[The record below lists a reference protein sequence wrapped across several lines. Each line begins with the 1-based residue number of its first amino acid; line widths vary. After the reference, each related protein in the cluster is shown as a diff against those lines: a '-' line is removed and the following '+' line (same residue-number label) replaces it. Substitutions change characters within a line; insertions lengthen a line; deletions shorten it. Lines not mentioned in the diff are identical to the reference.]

1 MHQIKTL
8 NQIKKFLNWR
18 ESTRPDIDL
27 NTEFYLQLAPFRL
40 PLILTVLMM
49 LVGTIGYLVIE
60 DYPLMDAI
68 YQTGITFTTVGFGE
82 QHKLSEL
89 GQIFTVTLI
98 ILGFGVF
105 SFSVGILVEVL
116 NKGDLISTIKERS
129 MLFKIARLKNHYV
142 ICNHNDY
149 TIQLTRQF
157 RENHIPFV
165 VVDANPNLEEEAK
178 KHNYP
183 YYIQEEPHT
192 EPALVKSHLSSAKGV
207 ISLSSNIAD
216 NIAVIATVRLY
227 EKEIKR
233 RRPYFVMTNAA
244 NASDIEK
251 LKKLGA
257 DSVVS
262 PAKLMAQRLSAISQR
277 PEMENIL
284 EEFLYKKD
292 TPLDIE
298 EIKIP
303 NHSWMIFKTLKDIK
317 LSTLI
322 NINII
327 GIKDDKDK
335 LIPMPE
341 ASHLV
346 MQGTKLLLIGSGDS
360 IRSAKRI
367 SRQKYRPKVDN
378 NDGEAN
384 FPKKEIPNV

>member
-1 MHQIKTL
+1 
-8 NQIKKFLNWR
+8 
-18 ESTRPDIDL
+18 
-27 NTEFYLQLAPFRL
+27 
-40 PLILTVLMM
+40 MM

-82 QHKLSEL
+82 QISLSDA
-89 GQIFTVTLI
+89 GRIFTITLI

-116 NKGDLISTIKERS
+116 NKGDLIRIIKERS
-129 MLFKIARLKNHYV
+129 MLYQIARLKNHYV
-142 ICNHNDY
+142 ICNHNEY
-149 TIQLTRQF
+149 TIQLTNQF

-165 VVDANPNLEEEAK
+165 VVDADPNLEEEAK
-178 KHNYP
+178 KHHYP
-183 YYIQEEPHT
+183 YFLQEEPHT
-192 EPALVKSHLSSAKGV
+192 ELALVKSHLSSAKGV
-207 ISLSSNIAD
+207 ITLSSNIAD

-233 RRPYFVMTNAA
+233 RKPYFIMTNAA
-244 NASDIEK
+244 NKSDIEK

-262 PAKLMAQRLSAISQR
+262 PTKLMAQRLSAISQR

-303 NHSWMIFKTLKDIK
+303 THSWMIFKTLADIK
-317 LSTLI
+317 LSKHI
-322 NINII
+322 NVNII
-327 GIKDDKDK
+327 GIKDDRGN
-335 LIPMPE
+335 LTPMPE
-341 ASHLV
+341 SDHLV
-346 MQGTKLLLIGSGDS
+346 MQGYKLLLIGSGDN
-360 IRSAKRI
+360 IRTAKKITR
-367 SRQKYRPKVDN
+367 KKERPK
-378 NDGEAN
+378 EMQ
-384 FPKKEIPNV
+384 NV

>member
-1 MHQIKTL
+1 
-8 NQIKKFLNWR
+8 
-18 ESTRPDIDL
+18 
-27 NTEFYLQLAPFRL
+27 
-40 PLILTVLMM
+40 MM
-49 LVGTIGYLVIE
+49 MIGTIGYIVIE

-82 QHKLSEL
+82 QIALSDA
-89 GQIFTVTLI
+89 GRIFTITLI
-98 ILGFGVF
+98 IFGFGIF
-105 SFSVGILVEVL
+105 SFAVGILVEVL
-116 NKGDLISTIKERS
+116 NKGDLISILKERS

-142 ICNHNDY
+142 ICNHNEY
-149 TIQLTRQF
+149 TIQLTNQF
-157 RENHIPFV
+157 RQNHIPFV

-192 EPALVKSHLSSAKGV
+192 ELALVKSHLSSAKGV
-207 ISLSSNIAD
+207 ISLSANIAD

-233 RRPYFVMTNAA
+233 RKPYFIMTNAA
-244 NASDIEK
+244 NISDIEK

-262 PAKLMAQRLSAISQR
+262 PTKLMAQRLSAVSQR

-303 NHSWMIFKTLKDIK
+303 THSWMIFKTLKEIK
-317 LSTLI
+317 LSNYV

-327 GIKDDKDK
+327 GIKDDKDR
-335 LIPMPE
+335 LSPMPE
-341 ASHLV
+341 GGQMV
-346 MQGTKLLLIGSGDS
+346 MQGYKLLLIGSGDS
-360 IRSAKRI
+360 IRAAKKIAR
-367 SRQKYRPKVDN
+367 KKERPK
-378 NDGEAN
+378 EMQ
-384 FPKKEIPNV
+384 NV